1 MATYLSASKGRD
13 SQVARVALATIAA
26 LFLRSVLD
34 FVYVNY
40 VHRYFGGSLTAGAF
54 PMDEINPWRVLE
66 SYVLVFLLAM
76 WLSSSLY
83 RRWRPSGIALVLYF
97 AIVMLPLTSLYG
109 LAGAPPAFIYAAAG
123 SFAVLLIVTGLLPRV
138 KVPRP
143 DHNLLAMGTLLLVGM
158 SVYVYGTLLLRGGLE
173 RLNFDLLAVYEVR
186 AEFVQ
191 TRAPMMGYF
200 VPWQAYVLNI
210 TLFCWGL
217 AGRKWWLVAA
227 AVAASLFL
235 FGMVGVKAYLF
246 APALAGGVYFLWH
259 RRQALF
265 YVIGGMA
272 VLVIASYVLFLV
284 SGNDLALSLLVRRL
298 FFVPAAN
305 HLIYYDFFSQPD
317 HPFVMLSNSIL
328 EGFVRYPYDM
338 PMVRMIA
345 WEYWGRD
352 FSPNVGYLG
361 DAFAQFG
368 FMGMFLFSML
378 FGLFLRI
385 VDSVGARLPGN
396 LVAAVVVMPA
406 MALTN
411 SALFTSLLT
420 HGWIPAVVLLW
431 LLRVVEEKRSIAR
444 KVKRVEVWPQQHTGA
459 ASSYPQRS

>member
-1 MATYLSASKGRD
+1 MKDAVGKWQASGMEIG
-13 SQVARVALATIAA
+13 VACIAV

-34 FVYVNY
+34 FLYINY
-40 VHRYFGGSLTAGAF
+40 VHKFWGFPFAF
-54 PMDEINPWRVLE
+54 HGINTLRLLE
-66 SYVLVFLLAM
+66 SYAITLMLAI

-83 RRWRPSGIALVLYF
+83 RRWRPSGVALVLYF
-97 AIVMLPLTSLYG
+97 IVVMLPLTTLYG

-123 SFAVLLIVTGLLPRV
+123 SFAVLLVVTELLPKV

-143 DHNLLAMGTLLLVGM
+143 SHNLLAMGALLLVGM
-158 SVYVYGTLLLRGGLE
+158 SVYVYAMQLLSGGLS
-173 RLNFDLLAVYEVR
+173 RLSFDLLSVYEVR

-191 TRAPMMGYF
+191 TRAPLMGYF
-200 VPWQAYVLNI
+200 IPWQGYVLNI
-210 TLFCWGL
+210 TLFCWGM
-217 AGRKWWLVAA
+217 ARRKWWLVAA

-259 RRQALF
+259 RRHGLF
-265 YVIGGMA
+265 YVIGALA
-272 VLVIASYVLFLV
+272 VLVIASYLSFLV
-284 SGNDLALSLLVRRL
+284 SGNHLAPSLLVRRL

-317 HPFVMLSNSIL
+317 HPFVMLSDSIL
-328 EGFVRYPYDM
+328 EGFVPYPYDM

-345 WEYWGRD
+345 WEYWGKD
-352 FSPNVGYLG
+352 FGPNVGYLA
-361 DAFAQFG
+361 DAFAHFG

-378 FGLFLRI
+378 LGLFLRM

-396 LVAAVVVMPA
+396 LVAAVVVVPA

-420 HGWIPAVVLLW
+420 HGLILAVAVIW
-431 LLRVVEEKRSIAR
+431 LLRGVEERRTKAR
-444 KVKRVEVWPQQHTGA
+444 IVHHSKTWQCQQTPDGREA
-459 ASSYPQRS
+459 TSGGT

>member
-1 MATYLSASKGRD
+1 M
-13 SQVARVALATIAA
+13 
-26 LFLRSVLD
+26 
-34 FVYVNY
+34 
-40 VHRYFGGSLTAGAF
+40 
-54 PMDEINPWRVLE
+54 
-66 SYVLVFLLAM
+66 
-76 WLSSSLY
+76 
-83 RRWRPSGIALVLYF
+83 VLYF
-97 AIVMLPLTSLYG
+97 AVVILPLTTLYG
-109 LAGAPPAFIYAAAG
+109 MAGAPAAFVFAAAG
-123 SFAVLLIVTGLLPRV
+123 SFALLLIVTGLLPRL

-143 DHNLLAMGTLLLVGM
+143 GRNLVAMGTLLLVGM
-158 SVYVYGTLLLRGGLE
+158 SLYVYAMLWLGGGLG
-173 RLNFDLLAVYEVR
+173 RMSFDLLSVYEVR

-200 VPWQAYVLNI
+200 VPWQAYVLNV

-217 AGRKWWLVAA
+217 ARRTWWLVAA

-259 RRQALF
+259 RRHGLF
-265 YVIGGMA
+265 YVIGGVT
-272 VLVIASYVLFLV
+272 VLVIASYLLFLV
-284 SGNDLALSLLVRRL
+284 SGNHLAPSLLVRRL

-328 EGFVRYPYDM
+328 EGVVPYPYEM

-378 FGLFLRI
+378 LGLFLRI
-385 VDSVGARLPGN
+385 VDSIGARLPTN
-396 LVAAVVVMPA
+396 LVAAVVA
-406 MALTN
+406 TSTMALTN

-420 HGWIPAVVLLW
+420 HGLIPAVVVVW
-431 LLRVVEEKRSIAR
+431 LMQAAAERRVRISTVAHAHGQLRK
-444 KVKRVEVWPQQHTGA
+444 
-459 ASSYPQRS
+459 